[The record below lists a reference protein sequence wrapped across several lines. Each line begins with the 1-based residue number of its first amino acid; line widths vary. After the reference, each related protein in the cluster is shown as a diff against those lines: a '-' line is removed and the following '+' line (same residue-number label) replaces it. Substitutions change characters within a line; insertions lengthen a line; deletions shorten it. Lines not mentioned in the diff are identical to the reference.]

1 MERGDEGGEGGW
13 TALWTWGGVERGGEG
28 GGVEGQCCG
37 HGEGA
42 RGVTKEVR
50 VDKGKG
56 EVEGGWT
63 ALWTWGG
70 VERGGEGGEGGWT
83 VLWTR

>member
-1 MERGDEGGEGGW
+1 MERGDEGGGW
-13 TALWTWGGVERGGEG
+13 RVD
-28 GGVEGQCCG
+28 GQSCG
-37 HGEGA
+37 HGEGW
-42 RGVTKEVR
+42 RGVTKVGR
-50 VDKGKG
+50 VDG
-56 EVEGGWT
+56 EGGWT